1 MILIMPM
8 AGLGSRFGGDTAKPR
23 ILVDGVPMFV
33 AAERSIGLDFAQ
45 RIFITRRE
53 HDLTGVI
60 EQYYPGA
67 VVIEIDYLTEGTACT
82 LLLAEQYISGRE
94 IFVANCDQII
104 DWNPLLALSLWEG
117 CDGGIATFDCPERDP
132 KWSYAQH
139 NVTGSVRQVAEKVA
153 ISSTATAGYY
163 YWSDGDLFCSSAR
176 AMIADN
182 VRVNNEFYTCP
193 TYNWLIDQG
202 GIVRIAPVKS
212 MWGVGTPED
221 LEIYNRGHG

>member
-8 AGLGSRFGGDTAKPR
+8 AGLGSRFGGSTPKPQ
-23 ILVDGVPMFV
+23 IPVDGVPMFV
-33 AAERSIGLDFAQ
+33 AAERSIGLDFAE
-45 RIFITRRE
+45 RIFIVRAE
-53 HDLTGVI
+53 HRLTETI

-67 VVIEIDYLTEGTACT
+67 RVIEIDYLTEGTAST
-82 LLLAEQYISGRE
+82 LLLAEPYISGRE

-104 DWNPLLALSLWEG
+104 DWNPLLALSLWSG
-117 CDGGIATFDCPERDP
+117 CEGGIATFNCPERDP
-132 KWSYAQH
+132 KWSYADH
-139 NVTGSVRQVAEKVA
+139 DITGTVRQVAEKVA

-163 YWSDGDLFCSSAR
+163 YWSDGDLFCDSAR
-176 AMIADN
+176 RMMADN

-202 GIVRIAPVKS
+202 GIVRISPVRS

-221 LEIYNRGHG
+221 LARYEQR